1 MVRGIITSIL
11 IFGIFGCAEKAP
23 EVKVK
28 MVEGFHVAFI
38 KEVGDYNK
46 VGSVIEELYIWLGER
61 EAKIAGHCFGMYYQ
75 DDPEKIPVESL
86 RWEICIPI
94 EAELEGDERVGIK
107 DIPETEVAYLIHKG
121 SYETV
126 GQDWK
131 KLYEW
136 IFRNNYI
143 PTGPG
148 KGIYLNNPK
157 EVPEDSLLTEI
168 QVPVGKK

>member
-1 MVRGIITSIL
+1 MVRGIVTSIL
-11 IFGIFGCAEKAP
+11 ILGVISCAKKTP
-23 EVKVK
+23 EVKIK
-28 MVEGFHVAFI
+28 TVEGSRVAFI
-38 KEVGDYNK
+38 GEMGDYSK

-61 EAKIAGHCFGMYYQ
+61 EVLIAGPCFGVYY
-75 DDPEKIPVESL
+75 DDPEKVPADSL
-86 RWEICIPI
+86 RWEICVPV

-126 GQDWK
+126 GSDWK
-131 KLYEW
+131 KLYGW
-136 IFRNNYI
+136 IFRNNYT

-148 KGIYLNNPK
+148 REVYLNNPK

-168 QVPVGKK
+168 QVPVEKK